1 MNLIPYTASMEY
13 THVDN
18 IDGMAMTNAAY
29 ARKWPRFENFP
40 TTTPGCATRAASMI
54 KVGFVIHDPF
64 DSCFKMGHG
73 YDVMALLINDAL
85 SDDALRTAWNRCAT
99 ILARLTMPLQT
110 TAQGL
115 ASQFVP
121 KGRCK

>member
-29 ARKWPRFENFP
+29 ARIWPRFENFP
-40 TTTPGCATRAASMI
+40 TSARGCATRVASMI

-64 DSCFKMGHG
+64 DSCFKM
-73 YDVMALLINDAL
+73 
-85 SDDALRTAWNRCAT
+85 DDALRTAWNRCAYYLGT
-99 ILARLTMPLQT
+99 FDGTLADYRARLGQPIC
-110 TAQGL
+110 A
-115 ASQFVP
+115 
-121 KGRCK
+121 KGQMQMTLD